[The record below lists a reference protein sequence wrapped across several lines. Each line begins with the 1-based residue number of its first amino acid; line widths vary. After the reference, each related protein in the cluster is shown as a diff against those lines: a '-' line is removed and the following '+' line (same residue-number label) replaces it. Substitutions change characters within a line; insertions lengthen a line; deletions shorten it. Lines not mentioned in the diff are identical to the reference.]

1 MKIEDYVAM
10 LEKEIRQRRVVLSMC
25 DNAEDFYCTQFD
37 EAKVVANVCIISL
50 YLLKL

>member
-1 MKIEDYVAM
+1 

-37 EAKVVANVCIISL
+37 EAKVVANVCITFLYSL
-50 YLLKL
+50 NYQC